1 MSEEPPR
8 KRLRGSN
15 LVNASDKVSNDQLLF
30 FTAIKK
36 NDTKSLSKFLENIS
50 SFKININFTSKNHT
64 TALNLAIVA
73 NNYELVKRLID
84 LGANVN
90 LRSLRE
96 HTRYV
101 YYNRLPLHLAVH
113 NGQKKI
119 VELLL
124 QNNADVN
131 SVEDHKTALSIAAE
145 QNHFKIA
152 KLLIDSGA
160 EINPSN
166 SVKPLFSAISRSTS
180 MAEYFIKRGAD
191 VNAVGKYWYDPQD
204 IDTTALELAIYRQ
217 NPAIMQLLI
226 DKKANVNYK
235 SGQDTLLRIAV
246 ITGSVKAVKV
256 LLNCDDISV
265 NAVAAPGISALHV
278 DYITSFYKSNNTKN
292 ILTAL
297 LDAGIDV
304 NQISYRGENVVD
316 YFKRMSL
323 VIKKPVFQHIVKL
336 KAAGLYVCSDILE
349 AVEGTEY
356 ASFYSACCLEVQMMK
371 ENKILDINFSF
382 YDLLHKSQFVVA
394 LALLIVD
401 QNKCLQERL
410 LRRQFTLYGGLIYY
424 RLKKAFYRKKL
435 LVKVDEILFDIFNA
449 HLPDVIKRMIYL
461 YLSKENM
468 SRYYYLIDKRIDAKA
483 LVVIGW
489 LNPKRSRD
497 SALFK

>member
-15 LVNASDKVSNDQLLF
+15 FTVNTSAKINHDQLNF

-36 NDTKSLSKFLENIS
+36 NDTKSLSKFLENVS
-50 SFKININFTSKNHT
+50 LFKIDINMTSKSHSP
-64 TALNLAIVA
+64 ALNLAIVA

-90 LRSLRE
+90 LRSLQE
-96 HTRYV
+96 HPRYV
-101 YYNRLPLHLAVH
+101 NYNRLPLHLAVH

-160 EINPSN
+160 EMNPSN

-180 MAEYFIKRGAD
+180 MTEYFIRRGAD
-191 VNAVGKYWYDPQD
+191 VNAVGKFWYDSHD

-226 DKKANVNYK
+226 DKKANVNYQ

-265 NAVAAPGISALHV
+265 NAVASSGIAALHV
-278 DYITSFYKSNNTKN
+278 DYITSFYKFNNTKN

-297 LDAGIDV
+297 LDAGIDI

-323 VIKKPVFQHIVKL
+323 VIKIPVFQHIVKL
-336 KAAGLYVCSDILE
+336 KAAGLNVCSDILE
-349 AVEGTEY
+349 AVEGEEY
-356 ASFYSACCLEVQMMK
+356 SRFYSACCSEVQRMK
-371 ENKILDINFSF
+371 ENKILDTNFSF
-382 YDLLHKSQFVVA
+382 YDLLHKSQFIVA
-394 LALLIVD
+394 LALLSVD

-410 LRRQFTLYGGLIYY
+410 LRRQFNLYGGLIYY
-424 RLKKAFYRKKL
+424 RLKKAFYRKRL
-435 LVKVDEILFDIFNA
+435 LVKVDEILFDIFNG

-461 YLSKENM
+461 YLSNQDLK
-468 SRYYYLIDKRIDAKA
+468 L
-483 LVVIGW
+483 LV
-489 LNPKRSRD
+489 
-497 SALFK
+497 